1 MDWRSGQGRVACCRY
16 TCYEMYHS
24 TATGLSP
31 EYVTFADDEGMEVGA
46 NGKRYLLRPEVVET
60 LYVLYTV
67 TKDPIY
73 M

>member
-1 MDWRSGQGRVACCRY
+1 MCNKYFDLLVLLGGSLLGG
-16 TCYEMYHS
+16 
-24 TATGLSP
+24 TAFATEKP
-31 EYVTFADDEGMEVGA
+31 NIVVFIADDAGMEVGA

-73 M
+73 V